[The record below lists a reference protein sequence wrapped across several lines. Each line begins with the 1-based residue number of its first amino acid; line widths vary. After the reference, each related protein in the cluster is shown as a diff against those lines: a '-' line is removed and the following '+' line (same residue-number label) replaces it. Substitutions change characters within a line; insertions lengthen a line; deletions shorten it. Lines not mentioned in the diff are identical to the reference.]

1 MDEGNMSATKYD
13 ATPQTVCQQLGPA
26 DEKNGGSSSCCG
38 TASTETVKPSTGFA
52 VGTGRSMSGLPI
64 AVRPAQP
71 DDFSVILSLLAA
83 SKLPTGDLHPD
94 GIARFIVAES
104 GNTLVGVCGLDVF
117 GTAGLPRSLAVQPQW
132 RGCGIGERLIAGIEQ
147 RARKAGID
155 ALYLLT
161 TTAQAYLKRLGYEDV
176 RRDVVPE
183 AIAAHPQFCGLCP
196 ASAKCMSKRLD

>member
-1 MDEGNMSATKYD
+1 MRAEFEQLYCRVDVTLAVITSYSIHYTKLYEFGAMSMDEGNMSATKYD

-83 SKLPTGDLHPD
+83 SKFRIT
-94 GIARFIVAES
+94 S
-104 GNTLVGVCGLDVF
+104 YNVCY
-117 GTAGLPRSLAVQPQW
+117 T
-132 RGCGIGERLIAGIEQ
+132 
-147 RARKAGID
+147 K
-155 ALYLLT
+155 LLRT
-161 TTAQAYLKRLGYEDV
+161 
-176 RRDVVPE
+176 
-183 AIAAHPQFCGLCP
+183 
-196 ASAKCMSKRLD
+196 